1 MYSTKNI
8 ENIQNEKCDSCMF
21 CVWNSER
28 KQYVCDVKGCYEN
41 SKYIEFSWDKFK
53 GQLEEFMISLIILI
67 AFFLAIEIGLLAALL
82 ISFLNTN
89 DILQDILTELKWK

>member
-1 MYSTKNI
+1 
-8 ENIQNEKCDSCMF
+8 
-21 CVWNSER
+21 
-28 KQYVCDVKGCYEN
+28 
-41 SKYIEFSWDKFK
+41 
-53 GQLEEFMISLIILI
+53 MISLIILI